1 MPTEPPIELDPSAL
15 PPLGYNKP
23 SHMTIKEV
31 FLTLFQLD
39 AGEYDTIK
47 KAIDY
52 ETQLHGDT
60 IAKTIVDASH
70 VEGASG
76 HLTIKEAILGTLI
89 EGVSADT
96 IKNAFIAAGA
106 SGDTIAKALA
116 SVYNQGSSDGEQTS
130 EAPLVPADLD
140 PNVPTV

>member
-1 MPTEPPIELDPSAL
+1 MPTEPPIEFDPNGP
-15 PPLGYNKP
+15 PPLSYNKP
-23 SHMTIKEV
+23 PHMTIKEV
-31 FLTLFQLD
+31 LIKLFNLD
-39 AGEYDTIK
+39 PSEYDTIK

-60 IAKTIVDASH
+60 IAKTIVDASY

-89 EGVSADT
+89 EEVSADT
-96 IKNAFIAAGA
+96 IKNIYVANGA

-116 SVYNQGSSDGEQTS
+116 WAMTPPEIDFSDKLDPSLGPVDQD
-130 EAPLVPADLD
+130 PAD
-140 PNVPTV
+140 

>member
-96 IKNAFIAAGA
+96 IKNVYVANNGA

-116 SVYNQGSSDGEQTS
+116 SLMEHPEIDGSGKLNPNLNPVVGQ
-130 EAPLVPADLD
+130 D
-140 PNVPTV
+140 PGD

>member
-1 MPTEPPIELDPSAL
+1 MPIVPTIELDPNA
-15 PPLGYNKP
+15 PPSWGYNKP

-31 FLTLFQLD
+31 FLSLLHLD

-60 IAKTIVDASH
+60 IAKTIVDASY

-96 IKNAFIAAGA
+96 IKNVYVAKGA
-106 SGDTIAKALA
+106 KGDTIAKALA
-116 SVYNQGSSDGEQTS
+116 SAMTPPEIDGSGK
-130 EAPLVPADLD
+130 LD
-140 PNVPTV
+140 PNLNPVGQNPGD

>member
-1 MPTEPPIELDPSAL
+1 MPTEPPLEFDGLT
-15 PPLGYNKP
+15 PLGSN
-23 SHMTIKEV
+23 SSRMTIKEV

-60 IAKTIVDASH
+60 IAKTIVDASY

-96 IKNAFIAAGA
+96 IKNVYVANNGA

-116 SVYNQGSSDGEQTS
+116 SIMTPPEIDGSGK
-130 EAPLVPADLD
+130 LD
-140 PNVPTV
+140 PNLNPVGQDPGD